1 MFENAFRIEN
11 ELLLFENYFDL
22 KAISEVYKDI
32 IDYYDKES
40 NDKLKEYYTEKYKN
54 VLHKLKTNFSSYNI
68 IKVIKPRTISL
79 KRLFEKIIYDNK
91 QKENLNENEIM
102 SKEVKKVEKQFVD
115 NISNIEK
122 EKGNC
127 VKDQKKQFMTKL
139 TKKKLNKRR
148 PSIDYN
154 KQKQNNFDIIPP
166 HPHPERRMTIQN
178 LSSIDAK
185 ADNQKENMTDVFNHN
200 FDKINRYCQL
210 IYDTK
215 LKKINNIF
223 SDYYDEKVKELL
235 STEGD
240 DEPKEKSILE
250 KKQQSLNSLSA
261 IIPDNELLSKPQIM
275 KINTLFF
282 TTIIKYISI

>member
-22 KAISEVYKDI
+22 KAICEVYKDI

-40 NDKLKEYYTEKYKN
+40 KDKLKQYYTEKYEK
-54 VLHKLKTNFSSYNI
+54 VLKKLKTNYSTYNI
-68 IKVIKPRTISL
+68 IKVIKPRTINL
-79 KRLFEKIIYDNK
+79 KRLLAKVIYDNK
-91 QKENLNENEIM
+91 QKENLNSNEIM
-102 SKEVKKVEKQFVD
+102 SEEVKKVEKKFVE
-115 NISNIEK
+115 NMSSIEN

-139 TKKKLNKRR
+139 TKKKLTKRR
-148 PSIDYN
+148 PSIDYDT
-154 KQKQNNFDIIPP
+154 KKQNSFSIIP

-185 ADNQKENMTDVFNHN
+185 AENQKENLPDVFNHN

-240 DEPKEKSILE
+240 DEPKEKTILE